1 MMYCNKCGKPL
12 AEDARFCPECRKELE
27 QMLAEDKKIQRIKM
41 RPVIWIG
48 IGVTVLLAAIGCLV
62 ASGVLDGLFAPK
74 QESVKPD
81 RPEETVVWVRT
92 ESRSLDANGK
102 VKARTVYRFDD
113 NGFCVRQT
121 KLNGE
126 GEMTEDTVFTCDEAG
141 RHIQAVT
148 TYGADNALVLKQLV
162 EKWTYDEHGNKT
174 WYDCRRVFDSP
185 VDMVSIKQEIYGYT
199 RKYGRW
205 MWRDTEQYTG
215 NVTGQQEPNLERKF
229 IGSTKY
235 EGNTMTAR
243 WMRGDG
249 SVAYYMVYT
258 YDENGNTLKEE
269 RLDENQKLRY
279 TTTYE
284 WKDGKVT
291 GVRTTD
297 ENGKLTGSVERTYD
311 NNGNLVR
318 IVDRNGDGEI
328 TSETQLF
335 YARAD
340 KIPEENKEK

>member
-1 MMYCNKCGKPL
+1 
-12 AEDARFCPECRKELE
+12 
-27 QMLAEDKKIQRIKM
+27 MLAEDKKTQKNKK
-41 RPVIWIG
+41 RPALWIG
-48 IGVTVLLAAIGCLV
+48 LALTVVFAAVGCLAATG
-62 ASGVLDGLFAPK
+62 ALDVLFAPS
-74 QESVKPD
+74 EGSEKPD
-81 RPEETVVWVRT
+81 LPEETVAWVRT
-92 ESRSLDANGK
+92 ETRTLDASGE

-121 KLNGE
+121 KLNVE

-141 RHIQAVT
+141 RHIEAVT
-148 TYGADNALVLKQLV
+148 TYCTDTGNIMSVKERV
-162 EKWTYDEHGNKT
+162 EKWTYDEHGNKIF
-174 WYDCRRVFDSP
+174 YESRSILNAPFDAI
-185 VDMVSIKQEIYGYT
+185 SIKQEIYGYT

-215 NVTGQQEPNLERKF
+215 NISEQQQEPNLERRF

-258 YDENGNTLKEE
+258 YDEAGNTLKEE
-269 RLDENQKLRY
+269 RLDENKNLRY

-284 WKDGKVT
+284 WTDGKVT
-291 GVRTTD
+291 KILTTD
-297 ENGKLTGSVERTYD
+297 ENGRLSGSVERTYD
-311 NNGNLVR
+311 KYGNLVR
-318 IVDRNGDGEI
+318 VVDRNENGEI

-340 KIPEENKEK
+340 KIPDEYKEK